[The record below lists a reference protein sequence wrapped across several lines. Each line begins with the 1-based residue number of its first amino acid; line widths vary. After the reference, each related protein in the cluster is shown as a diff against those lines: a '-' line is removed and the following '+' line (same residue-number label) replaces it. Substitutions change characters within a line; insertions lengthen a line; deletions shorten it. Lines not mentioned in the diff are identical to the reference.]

1 MTIEEII
8 AIEFEGLSQT
18 IIQYSN
24 DNFIR
29 SYAKKLLSIEFP
41 KDKNLLMKLVNNLIV
56 WYKGQIE
63 DIKLSDFVIS
73 KDSHIKSYNILLNM
87 ELLLKNH
94 SKTEM

>member
-87 ELLLKNH
+87 EFLLKNH